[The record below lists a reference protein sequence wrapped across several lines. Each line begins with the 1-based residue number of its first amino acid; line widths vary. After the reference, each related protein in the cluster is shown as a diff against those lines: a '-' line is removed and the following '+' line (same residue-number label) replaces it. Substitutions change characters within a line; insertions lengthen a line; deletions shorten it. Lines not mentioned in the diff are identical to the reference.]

1 MMKKALVIGLIGI
14 VIALLVTGSF
24 GNVAAAKATAWDR
37 DIGNPGF
44 VHGLAVE
51 VDGEEYYFKGP
62 GSIAGEVDV
71 PGHTWKRSGPNKVLG
86 KHYNVGPTP
95 TVAGETP
102 WWATGE
108 DFGVLLYHVDG
119 IIDVPPDELSMA
131 RENQLKKKGYVHFH
145 EFVNSGGELEDY
157 VIYLK
162 HTAVRKFYFNGGP
175 MAPGSNHM
183 VTPGVDYMFIP
194 NW

>member
-1 MMKKALVIGLIGI
+1 MMKKSIMIGLIGLAI
-14 VIALLVTGSF
+14 TLLVMGSL
-24 GNVAAAKATAWDR
+24 GNVTAVKTTAWDR

-51 VDGEEYYFKGP
+51 IDGEEYYFAGP
-62 GSIAGEVDV
+62 GSIRGEVDV
-71 PGHTWKRSGPNKVLG
+71 PGHTWVQTGPNKVLG
-86 KHYNVGPTP
+86 KHYNVGPWMAP
-95 TVAGETP
+95 SGTP

-108 DFGVLLYHVDG
+108 DYGVLLYHVDG
-119 IIDVPPDELSMA
+119 IIDVPPNELSDA
-131 RENQLKKKGYVHFH
+131 RESMLKNKGYVHVH

-162 HTAVRKFYFNGGP
+162 HTAVREFYFNGGP
-175 MAPGSNHM
+175 AAPGSNHM